1 MEVWGVIQ
9 KSEEKVVHL
18 MGVHVVDRTAE
29 LERLSEDHPTRTT
42 LSRADVF
49 EHPQMPRDHVPR
61 GRHPRN
67 VRILPPSR
75 DFH

>member
-1 MEVWGVIQ
+1 
-9 KSEEKVVHL
+9 
-18 MGVHVVDRTAE
+18 MGAHVFDRTQE

-49 EHPQMPRDHVPR
+49 EHPQPPRHAVPR
-61 GRHPRN
+61 GSHPRN
-67 VRILPPSR
+67 VRVLPPSR